1 MKAFSIVCTVLLFAA
16 VFKLPIGYFTFL
28 RIVITLGALLI
39 VFNEYKN
46 QATFWVILF
55 GLVAILFNPV
65 IPIYLY
71 KKSLWFPI
79 DIVVGVLFLVKAFI
93 PGKQLLKKIKIQ

>member
-1 MKAFSIVCTVLLFAA
+1 MKAFLIVCAVLLFAA
-16 VFKLPIGYFTFL
+16 VFKLPIGYYTFL
-28 RIVITLGALLI
+28 RITITLGALLI
-39 VFNEYKN
+39 IFTEYKN
-46 QATFWVILF
+46 QVTFWVVIF

-79 DIVVGVLFLVKAFI
+79 DIIVGILFLVKAFI
-93 PGKQLLKKIKIQ
+93 LNNKRRT